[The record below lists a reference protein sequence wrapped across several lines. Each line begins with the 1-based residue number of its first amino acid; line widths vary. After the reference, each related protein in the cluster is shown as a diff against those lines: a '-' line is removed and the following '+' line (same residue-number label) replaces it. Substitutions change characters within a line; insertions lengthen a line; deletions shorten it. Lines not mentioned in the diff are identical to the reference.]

1 MEADKVKWFVIV
13 NPVAGGGRGLDHF
26 PQISKLL
33 RDAHIVCEPVFT
45 EHKFHATELT
55 VSAVKEGYRNI
66 IVVGGDGTL
75 HEVVNGLFIQQEVCP
90 DEVLLAVIA
99 VGTGND
105 WVRTFGISNRYQDA
119 VKAIG
124 EGYSFLQDVGV
135 VSYEESH
142 YRQSRYMAN
151 VAGAGFDA
159 RMVRKLSHLKKK
171 GRKSRWRSTWCLVKN
186 FFRYKS
192 TGVKVWVDDRLVYN
206 NLLFSIAI
214 GICKYNV
221 GGMQQLPDAVADD
234 GMQEHV
240 RGLFAVQLLRG
251 FQRHGQITLHDPQRD
266 LLVARPRRVLH
277 QRPAVLRGGLA
288 GQFHR
293 AVVIELGDRSVGAR
307 PADVLEAFGGAALGH
322 VDDAAL
328 LQLRGRPGHA
338 AAVVAVGGGDEGG
351 AVDLRQHFGAGQ
363 LREGQRIGLEPEAFG
378 DAAAKAV
385 AAAEHFESVEAE
397 AAAFVLDAQRGDP
410 QFARQA
416 RQIGQRRGRVLGKAA
431 VEGAHLL
438 GLSQAELFRRR
449 GIEAGAALVMN
460 RLEQC
465 LHFSSSLNEHPRALF
480 RASRSDG
487 YRSSRL
493 LQPLRERSAR
503 RSCAPVCTCR
513 DRSRSWARPSPRERR
528 RWCRSPRSR
537 SERALRRTSFHT
549 RRCRRA

>member
-192 TGVKVWVDDRLVYN
+192 TGVKVGRRPAGL
-206 NLLFSIAI
+206 
-214 GICKYNV
+214 
-221 GGMQQLPDAVADD
+221 QQP
-234 GMQEHV
+234 
-240 RGLFAVQLLRG
+240 AVQH
-251 FQRHGQITLHDPQRD
+251 RHR
-266 LLVARPRRVLH
+266 
-277 QRPAVLRGGLA
+277 
-288 GQFHR
+288 
-293 AVVIELGDRSVGAR
+293 
-307 PADVLEAFGGAALGH
+307 
-322 VDDAAL
+322 
-328 LQLRGRPGHA
+328 
-338 AAVVAVGGGDEGG
+338 
-351 AVDLRQHFGAGQ
+351 
-363 LREGQRIGLEPEAFG
+363 
-378 DAAAKAV
+378 
-385 AAAEHFESVEAE
+385 
-397 AAAFVLDAQRGDP
+397 
-410 QFARQA
+410 
-416 RQIGQRRGRVLGKAA
+416 
-431 VEGAHLL
+431 HL
-438 GLSQAELFRRR
+438 
-449 GIEAGAALVMN
+449 
-460 RLEQC
+460 
-465 LHFSSSLNEHPRALF
+465 
-480 RASRSDG
+480 
-487 YRSSRL
+487 
-493 LQPLRERSAR
+493 
-503 RSCAPVCTCR
+503 
-513 DRSRSWARPSPRERR
+513 
-528 RWCRSPRSR
+528 
-537 SERALRRTSFHT
+537 
-549 RRCRRA
+549 